1 MAGEDL
7 QSLVD
12 ELAEQLHR
20 SVAIDDP
27 AVKLLAVSRHFG
39 DEDPLR
45 VTAVLNRSLPDEL
58 TRPLLEL
65 GISTWTEPGRVELD
79 VPGSK
84 ARLCAPVR
92 SAGRLLGFLWLIDD
106 GPVHLTEHDVEMAAR
121 TAARAGVVLH
131 RDLLVRER
139 SRARRRSILRELVS
153 VDEAIRAAAAEELRA
168 EQLFGEQPMHYQVIA
183 AHHCPVTTAEAAPD
197 MAAEMA
203 DMAVEVAVE
212 DGLRALP
219 EGAGLVFAHRSRAW
233 LLLARPQEPTTRLLH
248 AVGQRMT
255 ARFRALSGPRTRLA
269 VGIGAPVT
277 DLGLVVGSYR
287 QALLAVRAARL
298 IPAVGAVARWG
309 FLGPYDILLRMP
321 SDELARAADVPA
333 LARLR
338 AADNDQQVLMGT
350 LEAFLDNAG
359 DVKRTADLICVH
371 RGTLYHRLR
380 RIEQRTGCSLDA
392 GDDRLMLHLGLKL
405 RRLAAADRCQDEPS
419 A

>member
-1 MAGEDL
+1 MADEDM

-27 AVKLLAVSRHFG
+27 SVRLLAVSRHFG

-58 TRPLLEL
+58 TRPVLEL

-106 GPVHLTEHDVEMAAR
+106 GPVRLSEHDIELAAR

-131 RDLLVRER
+131 RNLLVRER

-153 VDEAIRAAAAEELRA
+153 VDEATRAEAVEELRA
-168 EQLFGEQPMHYQVIA
+168 EQLFGEQAMHYQVIA
-183 AHHCPVTTAEAAPD
+183 AQHGLGSTAQVAQ
-197 MAAEMA
+197 EMA

-212 DGLRALP
+212 EGLRALP
-219 EGAGLVFAHRSRAW
+219 EGAGLVCAHRSRAW
-233 LLLARPQEPTTRLLH
+233 LLLARPEEPTTQLLH
-248 AVGQRMT
+248 AIGQRLT
-255 ARFRALSGPRTRLA
+255 TRFRALSGPHARLA
-269 VGIGAPVT
+269 VGIGGPVT
-277 DLGLVVGSYR
+277 DLGLVVNSYR

-298 IPAVGAVARWG
+298 VPAVGEVARWG

-321 SDELARAADVPA
+321 SDELVRAADVPA
-333 LARLR
+333 LARLQ
-338 AADNDQQVLMGT
+338 AADNDQQVLIGT
-350 LEAFLDNAG
+350 LEAFLDHAG

-371 RGTLYHRLR
+371 RGTLYYRLR
-380 RIEQRTGCSLDA
+380 RIEQLTGCDLAD

-405 RRLAAADRCQDEPS
+405 RRLAAADRSQGEPQ